1 MTTEAFA
8 GLRVLDLTQGIAGP
22 YCTKWFA
29 DFGADV
35 IKIEPPG
42 NGDAARASG
51 PFPGDIPNGEVS
63 GLFLYLNSRKK
74 SVTLDLDSETG
85 QQIVRKLA
93 AGADLLFEDAPPGSL
108 PAKGLGYDDL
118 RIDHPDLVY
127 VSITNFGQTGPYR
140 DDPATDL
147 TLAAA
152 SGTMNVRALAGR
164 QPIRMGG
171 SQSHYIA
178 GRSAFISAM
187 GALLFRDATGEG
199 QWVDVS
205 SLEAAAGNDMAAPT
219 SYSYQGVVLQPRRG
233 PAVRGRG
240 GMGRY
245 PCKDGWVDVL
255 PGVGGLKKLAIML
268 GDPALAS
275 HPWFENHQER
285 NEHAS
290 EFDEQFMDPWFKER
304 TRAEIVAAAQA
315 VGMPFS
321 YTVEVGE
328 LLSDPQFAARNAFAP
343 VDHPVAGAVR
353 LPGAPALF
361 SETPWQPGRAP
372 LLGEH
377 NEEIL
382 CGSLGYDHKDL
393 SLLREQGV
401 I

>member
-8 GLRVLDLTQGIAGP
+8 GLRVLDLTRGIAGP

-29 DFGADV
+29 DFGAEV
-35 IKIEPPG
+35 IKIEAPG
-42 NGDAARASG
+42 QGDAARASG
-51 PFPGDIPNGEVS
+51 PFPGDVPNTEAS

-74 SVTLDLDSETG
+74 SVTLNLDSETG
-85 QQIVRKLA
+85 REIVRKLA
-93 AGADLLFEDAPPGSL
+93 AGVDMLVEDLQPGTL
-108 PAKGLGYDDL
+108 PAMGLGYEDL
-118 RIDHPDLVY
+118 RSTNPALIY
-127 VSITNFGQTGPYR
+127 VSVTNFGQTGPYR

-152 SGTMNVRALAGR
+152 SGTLNVRALAGR
-164 QPIRMGG
+164 EPIRMGG
-171 SQSHYIA
+171 SQSYYIA
-178 GRSAFISAM
+178 GRCAFISAM
-187 GALLFRDATGEG
+187 GALLLRDATGEG

-205 SLEAAAGNDMAAPT
+205 ALEAAAGNDMAAPT

-240 GMGRY
+240 AMGRY

-255 PGVGGLKKLAIML
+255 PGVGGLKKLAVML
-268 GDPALAS
+268 GDPSLAS

-285 NEHAS
+285 NEHAT

-304 TRAEIVAAAQA
+304 TRAEIVEAAQA
-315 VGMPFS
+315 QGMPFS
-321 YTVEVGE
+321 YTVEMKD
-328 LLSDPQFAARNAFAP
+328 LFSDPQFEARKAFPP
-343 VDHPVAGAVR
+343 VDHPVAGKLQ

-372 LLGEH
+372 LLGEQ

-382 CGSLGYDHKDL
+382 CDRLGYERQDL
-393 SLLREQGV
+393 GLLREQGV